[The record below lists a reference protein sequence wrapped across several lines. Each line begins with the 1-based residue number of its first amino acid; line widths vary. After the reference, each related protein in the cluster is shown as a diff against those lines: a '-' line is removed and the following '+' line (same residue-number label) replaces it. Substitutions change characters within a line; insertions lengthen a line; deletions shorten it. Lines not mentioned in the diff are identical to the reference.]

1 MNVGYWLSTEDIR
14 RTELLHA
21 GSQRQQDER
30 VCLNRG
36 MASTSKLTVSG
47 RSYAIHRLDE
57 LQASYDVARLPYT
70 LRVLLESVLRNG
82 DEADVEAVARWDAK
96 AEPSNEISFAPSR
109 VLLQDLTGVPAV
121 VDLAAMRDAM
131 ADLGGDP
138 GRINPL
144 IPAELVIDH
153 SVQVDAF
160 ASRMAFGRN
169 VELEFERN
177 HERYLFL
184 RWGQE
189 AFSGFKVVPPGT
201 GICHQVNLE
210 YLARVVEDR
219 DGVAFPDT
227 LVGTDSHTTMVN
239 GLGVLGWGVGGI
251 EAEAA
256 MLGQP
261 LSMLVPQVVGFKLS
275 GSLPEGATATDLVLT
290 VTQILRKVGV
300 VGKFVEYFGDGV
312 TALPLADRATLGN
325 MSPEYGATCG
335 FFPVDQVTLDYL
347 RLTGRSTERV
357 ALVEAYCKE
366 NMLWHEPSDHA
377 TYSQVVELDLG
388 DIEPSIAGPRRPQD
402 RVPLASAK
410 SAFMET
416 LGTFGVAHH
425 DGAGEETF
433 PASDPTTEQQPAG
446 TDFGEDV
453 AIAVEESPGS
463 NPIPVAGTDYEL
475 DHGSVVIA
483 AITSCTNTSNPQVMV
498 AAGLLAR
505 NAVERGMERR
515 PWVKSSLAPGS
526 KVVTRYYEQAG
537 LQEYLDRLGF
547 DTVGYGCT
555 TCIGNSGPLAEEI
568 SVAIADGDLVVCS
581 VLSGNRN
588 FEARIHPEV
597 KANYLAS
604 PPLVVAYALAGRM
617 DIDFET
623 EPISADVNGDDIFLR
638 DIWPSAQEI
647 GETIASSV
655 RAEHFAATYSDVFT
669 GDETWRAL
677 DVPQGE
683 IFAWE
688 PSSTYV
694 RQPPYF
700 EGMTREPAAVDDVTG
715 ARCLV
720 WLGDSV
726 TTDHISPA
734 GAIKPDSPA
743 GRYLVEHGV
752 ERKDFNSYGARR
764 GNHEVMVRGTFANV
778 RLRNLLVEGAEGTW
792 TLHVPSGEEMTIF
805 DASLRYRDEGTPL
818 VVLAGKEYGSGSSRD
833 WAAKGPN
840 LLGVRAVIAESYERI
855 HRSNLLMMG
864 VLPPQF
870 ADGDTPSRLGL
881 TGRETFSVVGVE
893 NGTASEVTVRADD
906 TEFRARV
913 RLDTPREREYFQHG
927 GILPYMLRHLLAA

>member
-1 MNVGYWLSTEDIR
+1 
-14 RTELLHA
+14 
-21 GSQRQQDER
+21 
-30 VCLNRG
+30 
-36 MASTSKLTVSG
+36 MASPSKLTVG
-47 RSYAIHRLDE
+47 DRSYEIFRLAE

-70 LRVLLESVLRNG
+70 LRVLLENVLRTG
-82 DEADVEAVARWDAK
+82 DDADVDAVARWDAK

-121 VDLAAMRDAM
+121 VDLAAMRNAM

-138 GRINPL
+138 EKINPL

-160 ASRMAFGRN
+160 ASRMAFEHN

-177 HERYLFL
+177 RERYLFL
-184 RWGQE
+184 RWGQT

-219 DGVAFPDT
+219 DGRAFPDT

-261 LSMLVPQVVGFKLS
+261 LSMLVPQVVGFELS
-275 GSLPEGATATDLVLT
+275 GALPEGATATDLVLT
-290 VTQILRKVGV
+290 VTEMLRKTGV
-300 VGKFVEYFGDGV
+300 VGKFVEYFGAGV
-312 TALPLADRATLGN
+312 SSLPLADRATLGN

-335 FFPVDQVTLDYL
+335 FFPVDQITLDYL
-347 RLTGRSTERV
+347 RLTGRSPERI

-366 NMLWHEPSDHA
+366 NMLWHDPTEHA
-377 TYSQVVELDLG
+377 TYSQIVKLDLG
-388 DIEPSIAGPRRPQD
+388 DVVPSIAGPRRPQD
-402 RVPLASAK
+402 RVPLSTAK
-410 SAFMET
+410 PAFLGT
-416 LGTFGVAHH
+416 LGSFGVDYAN
-425 DGAGEETF
+425 GTEEKDLADTF
-433 PASDPTTEQQPAG
+433 PASDPTQEQQPGAEELREEA
-446 TDFGEDV
+446 TV
-453 AIAVEESPGS
+453 ATAPSPGHHR
-463 NPIPVAGTDYEL
+463 VQVEGADYEL

-505 NAVERGMERR
+505 NAVAKGLTRA

-537 LQEYLDRLGF
+537 LQEPLDALGF
-547 DTVGYGCT
+547 NTVGYGCT
-555 TCIGNSGPLAEEI
+555 TCIGNSGPLADEI
-568 SVAIADGDLVVCS
+568 SAAISEGDLVVCS

-588 FEARIHPEV
+588 FEARIHPDV

-604 PPLVVAYALAGRM
+604 PPLVVAYSLAGRM

-623 EPISADVNGDDIFLR
+623 EPLQDDVYLR
-638 DIWPSAQEI
+638 DIWPSTQEVSD
-647 GETIASSV
+647 TIASSV
-655 RAEHFAATYSDVFT
+655 RAEHFSETYQDVFT
-669 GDETWRAL
+669 GDDAWREL
-677 DVPQGE
+677 PVPEGE
-683 IFAWE
+683 LFAWQ
-688 PSSTYV
+688 PDSTYV
-694 RQPPYF
+694 RHPPYF
-700 EGMTREPAAVDDVTG
+700 EGMQREHAAVTDIAD

-734 GAIKPDSPA
+734 GSIRPDSPA
-743 GRYLVEHGV
+743 GEYLVEHGV

-778 RLRNLLVEGAEGTW
+778 RLRNKLVDGAEGTW
-792 TLHVPSGEEMTIF
+792 TVHVPTKQELTIF
-805 DASLRYRDEGTPL
+805 DASERYLAEGTPL
-818 VVLAGKEYGSGSSRD
+818 IVLAGKEYGSGSSRD

-864 VLPPQF
+864 ILPLQF
-870 ADGDTPSRLGL
+870 QGGDTPESLGL
-881 TGRETFSVVGVE
+881 TGREEFSVVGVD
-893 NGTASEVTVRADD
+893 NGEAHEVTVRADD
-906 TEFRARV
+906 KEFRARV
-913 RLDTPREREYFQHG
+913 RLDTPREREYLRHG
-927 GILPYMLRHLLAA
+927 GILPYVLRRLLD